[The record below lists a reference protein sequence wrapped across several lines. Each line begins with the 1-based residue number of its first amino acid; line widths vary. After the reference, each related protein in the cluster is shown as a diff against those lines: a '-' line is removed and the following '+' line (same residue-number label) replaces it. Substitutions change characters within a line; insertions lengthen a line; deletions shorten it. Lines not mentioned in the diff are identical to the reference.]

1 MRTHELGC
9 KKGDEKQDPG
19 GLSKRPALRPCDKD
33 ECLTDDTYL
42 EIDSRFKRG
51 KLRKRITQGGDM
63 MKGNYSEEIS
73 VRYKEEEE
81 SSHES
86 LVGSKSN
93 ASGKDFVELP
103 GVWHSRRLHPILRD
117 SHDGSIIED
126 SDDEDHERPGSVKTI
141 SEALLAASVA
151 SATAMPMS
159 AFFSA
164 GASFTPSPVIPQI
177 DHLDI
182 DTKFNSPLDGLSTV
196 MSWRIKER
204 QQTNKFPCT
213 LIVWIERQ
221 KMHFLNVCSSLLGIT
236 QHANNASIN
245 GILVLNPGGSSSKQ
259 QDIIFTSILNE
270 DLNQALVNCEL
281 VKGEGTSLITAKHI
295 HTSHFFNGSH
305 PLSDG
310 TLLFCYLLEVTN
322 IVGAIDEMSSLSK
335 EGADAGGDDDGVDLS
350 LLHGGA
356 GVGDVPGCLSDR
368 QGFTCESRLINLEGI
383 PFQEASICGDD
394 ISKLDADDIAGD

>member
-33 ECLTDDTYL
+33 ECLTDDTDL
-42 EIDSRFKRG
+42 EIDSRC
-51 KLRKRITQGGDM
+51 KLRKRKTQGGDM

-281 VKGEGTSLITAKHI
+281 VKGE
-295 HTSHFFNGSH
+295 
-305 PLSDG
+305 
-310 TLLFCYLLEVTN
+310 VTN

-335 EGADAGGDDDGVDLS
+335 EGADAGGDDDGIDLS

>member
-33 ECLTDDTYL
+33 ECLTDDTDL

-51 KLRKRITQGGDM
+51 KLMKRKTQGGDM

-126 SDDEDHERPGSVKTI
+126 SDDEDHES
-141 SEALLAASVA
+141 
-151 SATAMPMS
+151 
-159 AFFSA
+159 
-164 GASFTPSPVIPQI
+164 

-310 TLLFCYLLEVTN
+310 TLLYCYLLEVTN

-335 EGADAGGDDDGVDLS
+335 EGADAGGDDDGIDLS